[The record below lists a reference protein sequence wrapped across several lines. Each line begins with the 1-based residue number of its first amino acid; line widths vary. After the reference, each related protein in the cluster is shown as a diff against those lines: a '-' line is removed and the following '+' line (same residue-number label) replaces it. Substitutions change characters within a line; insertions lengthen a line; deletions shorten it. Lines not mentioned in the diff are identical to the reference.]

1 MTRRSKRVDTL
12 LRVAGIRKKQAE
24 AHLARAE
31 LARRAAQ
38 ARASETADRLATVSY
53 LPSGT
58 AEALE
63 PHRQHTDLRIDAVL
77 NANDSLNQRD
87 EELLAA
93 RERWHLAA
101 RNEKSMG
108 ELARRERAVLA
119 TQAIRAAERATDDA
133 LRSRRNTKSAT
144 GPTGSRGGPEGEQP

>member
-24 AHLARAE
+24 AELARAE

-38 ARASETADRLATVSY
+38 SRAADTADRLATVSY

-58 AEALE
+58 AAALE

-77 NANDSLNQRD
+77 HANEALTERD
-87 EELLAA
+87 DELEAA
-93 RERWHLAA
+93 RQRWHQAA
-101 RNEKSMG
+101 RSEKSMS

-119 TQAIRAAERATDDA
+119 VQAVRAAERATDDA
-133 LRSRRNTKSAT
+133 LRSRRRTNSI
-144 GPTGSRGGPEGEQP
+144 GPVCWRGGPEGDSHE

>member
-1 MTRRSKRVDTL
+1 MSPKSKRLDTL

-24 AHLARAE
+24 AELARAE
-31 LARRAAQ
+31 LARRAATV
-38 ARASETADRLATVSY
+38 RAAEAADRLATVSY

-58 AEALE
+58 ASALE

-77 NANDSLNQRD
+77 HADHVVQERD

-93 RERWHLAA
+93 RERWHMAA
-101 RNEKSMG
+101 RSEKSMG

-119 TQAIRAAERATDDA
+119 VQASRAAERATDDA
-133 LRSRRNTKSAT
+133 LRSRRKAVSVQ
-144 GPTGSRGGPEGEQP
+144 SRGGPGGSEGDQS